1 MKYSEE
7 EIECYTNI
15 LRNLHDGLNIYT
27 PILENVPLKKT
38 KRISCENCG
47 NKHFFKDQGFRFCNK
62 CFVSIGRVFIKD
74 YTTKDRCHFQ
84 KKSVYNRSYHIQ
96 NRLDEIRKKYHLN
109 IIPEVYFKLKT
120 DLEKLDRK
128 MNKIN
133 LKHERK
139 RMINISYII
148 KKILE
153 KYDKHE
159 ADKIEL
165 NISDDTLYFYY
176 DWFETF
182 QAKQ

>member
-1 MKYSEE
+1 M
-7 EIECYTNI
+7 
-15 LRNLHDGLNIYT
+15 D
-27 PILENVPLKKT
+27 
-38 KRISCENCG
+38 
-47 NKHFFKDQGFRFCNK
+47 
-62 CFVSIGRVFIKD
+62 IK
-74 YTTKDRCHFQ
+74 
-84 KKSVYNRSYHIQ
+84 
-96 NRLDEIRKKYHLN
+96 
-109 IIPEVYFKLKT
+109 PEVYFKLKL

-128 MNKIN
+128 INKIN

-165 NISDDTLYFYY
+165 NISVDTLEFYD

>member
-1 MKYSEE
+1 MKYTEE
-7 EIECYTNI
+7 EIDCYTNI
-15 LRNLHDGLNIYT
+15 LRNLHDGLGIYT
-27 PILENVPLKKT
+27 PILENIPLKKT

-47 NKHFFKDQGFRFCNK
+47 NKRFFKDCGFRFCNK
-62 CFVSIGRVFIKD
+62 CFVSIGRVLKED

-84 KKSVYNRSYHIQ
+84 KKSIYNRSYHIQ
-96 NRLDEIRKKYHLN
+96 NRLDEIIKKYDLN
-109 IIPEVYFKLKT
+109 IEPEVYFKVKV
-120 DLEKLDRK
+120 DFEKLDRK
-128 MNKIN
+128 INLIN

-139 RMINISYII
+139 RMINISYLT

-165 NISDDTLYFYY
+165 NISDDTLDFY
-176 DWFETF
+176 DNWFDTF

>member
-1 MKYSEE
+1 MV
-7 EIECYTNI
+7 INI
-15 LRNLHDGLNIYT
+15 FSKI
-27 PILENVPLKKT
+27 KA
-38 KRISCENCG
+38 
-47 NKHFFKDQGFRFCNK
+47 FRFCNK

-96 NRLDEIRKKYHLN
+96 NRLDEIRKKYDSD
-109 IIPEVYFKLKT
+109 IKPEVYLKLKS

-128 MNKIN
+128 INKIN

-139 RMINISYII
+139 RIINISYII

-153 KYDKHE
+153 KYVKHE
-159 ADKIEL
+159 AEKIEI
-165 NISDDTLYFYY
+165 NISDDTLDFYD

>member
-1 MKYSEE
+1 MTYTEE

-15 LRNLHDGLNIYT
+15 LKNLNDGLSIYT
-27 PILENVPLKKT
+27 PILEKIPLKKPE
-38 KRISCENCG
+38 KLSCNNCG
-47 NKHFFKDQGFRFCNK
+47 NTHFFKDQGCRFCDK

-84 KKSVYNRSYHIQ
+84 KESVYKRSYHLQ
-96 NRLDEIRKKYHLN
+96 NRLDEIIKKYDLN
-109 IIPEVYFKLKT
+109 IEPEVKL
-120 DLEKLDRK
+120 DFEKLDRK
-128 MNKIN
+128 INLIN

-139 RMINISYII
+139 RMINISYLT
-148 KKILE
+148 KRILE
-153 KYDKHE
+153 KYDQHE

-165 NISDDTLYFYY
+165 NISDETLELYD